1 METMKNKALLG
12 AGAALVLASAL
23 SGQQFSHD
31 ISLSGLGNGSPAK
44 PFGIAYE
51 PDQDLIYVP
60 LAGVGGWPGSP
71 NNVVAVIDPV
81 TDSVVQTID
90 CGLYPEVVAFSYD
103 VHGDLVYGAVTNS
116 TDGSVTIWDD
126 SLTVIA
132 TVVLP
137 DPYAFGTC
145 YPYGICASEDGS
157 KFYVSTVDGSGEIY
171 AIDLAT
177 LALDSS
183 AGFTTPFAS
192 GSKMLATGG
201 KLYAGTTRYNATW
214 SDSDAGM
221 AVIDVATGVVSETLL
236 TAEGAGAFPGT
247 QDVQLLD
254 DGRVAVSG
262 LMFDG
267 YTYVFDTDG
276 SLQRTFSQTS
286 GSGAHGLAVS
296 PDGDVLVC
304 CDLPNDKVVFLDL
317 ENHVQIAS
325 ISMNSIGL
333 GYGQPNDAVF
343 AHGKLYVTSQTTEE
357 VVVFDQLPDPTP
369 GPGYFGT
376 LTVSNNTPVP
386 GETITVSMSGAGVVA
401 LASARAGYAGTV
413 NSVNVEI
420 GPGAVLQGTGN
431 GFFSKDALIPNIP
444 TVRGARFWVQGG
456 QNIFGGTEL
465 SEPQVIVVQ

>member
-1 METMKNKALLG
+1 METMKHKTCLG
-12 AGAALVLASAL
+12 AVAALALASAV

-51 PDQDLIYVP
+51 PVQDLIYVP
-60 LAGVGGWPGSP
+60 LAGVGGWPGAP
-71 NNVVAVIDPV
+71 NNVVAVIDPA
-81 TDSVVQTID
+81 TDAVVQTID

-103 VHGDLVYGAVTNS
+103 AAGQLAYGAVTNS
-116 TDGSVTIWDD
+116 TDGSVTIWDE
-126 SLTVIA
+126 SQTVVA

-137 DPYAFGTC
+137 DPFAFGTC
-145 YPYGICASEDGS
+145 YPYGITAAEDGS

-171 AIDLAT
+171 AIDLTT
-177 LALDSS
+177 LTLDAG

-192 GSKMLATGG
+192 GSKLLASGG

-214 SDSDAGM
+214 TDSEAGL
-221 AVIDVATGVVSETLL
+221 AVIDLATGVVNETLL
-236 TAEGAGAFPGT
+236 APEGSGSYPGT
-247 QDVQLLD
+247 QDVQLLH

-276 SLQRTFSQTS
+276 TLQRTFSQSS
-286 GSGAHGLAVS
+286 GSGAHGLALS

-317 ENHVQIAS
+317 ENHVQISS

-357 VVVFDQLPDPTP
+357 VVVLDQLPDPAP

-376 LTVSNNTPVP
+376 LVVSNNTPMP
-386 GETITVSMSGAGVVA
+386 GDSITVSMSGTGVVA
-401 LASARAGYAGTV
+401 LASARAGHAGTV
-413 NSVNVEI
+413 NSVMVEI

-431 GFFSKDALIPNIP
+431 GFFSKTAFIPNLP
-444 TVRGARFWVQGG
+444 TTRGLHIWVQGG
-456 QNIFGGTEL
+456 QNILGGTEL